1 VSGGSAFDLVAE
13 GIWARLRDIVMA
25 RSRWDRF
32 VRDPAGASGG
42 EAPSAMAPPASA
54 EAERLAAELVLRA
67 LRVGVD
73 PVSHRML
80 ERLTREDVV
89 SLEALA
95 ETTGL
100 PPLALHEKVADLV
113 QVGLAAHDFERC
125 LVRATPLASGL
136 LEIVGEIARRLAV
149 RMAERWPQTTTV
161 VGHR

>member
-1 VSGGSAFDLVAE
+1 MSGGSAFDLVAE

-32 VRDPAGASGG
+32 VRDPEGGGAGEASG
-42 EAPSAMAPPASA
+42 AMAPPAPE
-54 EAERLAAELVLRA
+54 EAERLATELVLRA

-73 PVSHRML
+73 PVSRRML
-80 ERLTREDVV
+80 ERLLREDAVP
-89 SLEALA
+89 LEALA
-95 ETTGL
+95 ETSGL
-100 PPLALHEKVADLV
+100 PPIALHEKVADLV
-113 QVGLAAHDFERC
+113 QVGLAVHDLERC

-149 RMAERWPQTTTV
+149 RMAERWPQTATG